1 MTPCNQD
8 ISTDYGC
15 YQVHARDKF
24 IFFKKNVLIVRMR
37 ITSTKRKGKHTSPST
52 WNKFHKN
59 LCNYNVFKL
68 LYPVFYKK
76 FTMLCLQHGV
86 PTTWHRL
93 VLYGPHDLFIEKKNC
108 GNLATVRQKSGK
120 EIFNRVLDVLRTENN
135 FAKKSEKGN
144 LRRWEFVLFWRVCK
158 VFGLSHPILLFIDGQ
173 KAKSSCLVP
182 PLLSVPFMG
191 EKRFPLV
198 TPLLSVCTSLLLRC
212 SSLTK
217 IMNVSSV
224 FKCIMGW
231 SKIVFFKRLISHQ
244 SAWGF
249 ALKTN
254 ENASFSIKP
263 QKLAFF
269 NSRYP
274 ERNFSKQTNIV
285 LQNIWKKRFYDIFL
299 ISPLIINCVL
309 CRAKL
314 VCCALVSLL
323 FNLSNIEVSVKQ
335 SNSVCLPRFVS

>member
-1 MTPCNQD
+1 MWKLSNCAPKVRERNFQPCIRCVAHRKQHCQEEQERE
-8 ISTDYGC
+8 SFTD
-15 YQVHARDKF
+15 
-24 IFFKKNVLIVRMR
+24 
-37 ITSTKRKGKHTSPST
+37 
-52 WNKFHKN
+52 
-59 LCNYNVFKL
+59 
-68 LYPVFYKK
+68 
-76 FTMLCLQHGV
+76 
-86 PTTWHRL
+86 
-93 VLYGPHDLFIEKKNC
+93 
-108 GNLATVRQKSGK
+108 
-120 EIFNRVLDVLRTENN
+120 
-135 FAKKSEKGN
+135 
-144 LRRWEFVLFWRVCK
+144 LRRWEFVLFWRICK

-182 PLLSVPFMG
+182 TFMG
-191 EKRFPLV
+191 EKSFPLV

-212 SSLTK
+212 SLTK

-254 ENASFSIKP
+254 ENQSQFSIKP

-285 LQNIWKKRFYDIFL
+285 LQNIWKKRFYDNFL